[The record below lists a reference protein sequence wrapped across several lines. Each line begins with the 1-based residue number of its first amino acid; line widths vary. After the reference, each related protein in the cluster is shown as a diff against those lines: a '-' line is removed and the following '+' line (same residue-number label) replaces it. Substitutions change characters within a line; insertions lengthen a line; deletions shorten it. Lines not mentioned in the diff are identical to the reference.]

1 MKLRLLIPQVK
12 PQPESRPS
20 VCRWCGSS
28 LLQRHQTVPK
38 QVIDTQVREAQAV
51 RYRCT
56 ACGRTFRH
64 YPEGVSR

>member
-38 QVIDTQVREAQAV
+38 QVIDTQVREA
-51 RYRCT
+51 
-56 ACGRTFRH
+56 
-64 YPEGVSR
+64 